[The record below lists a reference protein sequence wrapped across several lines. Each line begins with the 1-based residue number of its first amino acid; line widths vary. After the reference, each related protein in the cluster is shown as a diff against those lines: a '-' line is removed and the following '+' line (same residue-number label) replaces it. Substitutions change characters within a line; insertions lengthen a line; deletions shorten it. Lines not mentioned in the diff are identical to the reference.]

1 MRINPLKIR
10 LSNNKMLSVYKLK
23 PQFQALLQPLLLRL
37 RKWGFSPNL
46 LTLLGI
52 AISLAMGIY
61 AYYGDQTI
69 ALVLMPI
76 VLLLRMA
83 LNALDGMMA
92 RQFNL
97 QSKMGAALNEIGDV
111 VSDIVLYFPL
121 YVLFA
126 VDQIWIMSFLLLSVL
141 NEFAGLLGQ
150 ALGGARRYDG
160 PMGKSDR
167 ALVVGV
173 LSLLFLFKA
182 PIYWQLTWIWM
193 VVFCLLIWS
202 TFKRL
207 KNAVHE
213 GPY

>member
-1 MRINPLKIR
+1 MI
-10 LSNNKMLSVYKLK
+10 SVYQLK
-23 PQFQALLQPLLLRL
+23 PKFQALLQPLLQRS
-37 RKWGFSPNL
+37 RKWGVSPNL

-52 AISLAMGIY
+52 LLSLAMGIY
-61 AYYGDQTI
+61 ALYGDRTI
-69 ALVLMPI
+69 ALILMPI

-92 RQFNL
+92 RQYNL
-97 QSKMGAALNEIGDV
+97 QSKMGALLNEIGDV
-111 VSDIVLYFPL
+111 VSDIVLYYPL

-126 VDQIWIMSFLLLSVL
+126 MDQIWVMCFLLLSVL

-182 PIYWQLTWIWM
+182 PINPYLTWIWLL
-193 VVFCLLIWS
+193 VFGFLIWS

-207 KNAVHE
+207 KNAVL
-213 GPY
+213 

>member
-1 MRINPLKIR
+1 MI
-10 LSNNKMLSVYKLK
+10 SVYQLK
-23 PQFQALLQPLLLRL
+23 PKFQALLQPLLQRL
-37 RKWGFSPNL
+37 RSWGVSPNL
-46 LTLLGI
+46 LTLLGMVL
-52 AISLAMGIY
+52 SLAMGIF
-61 AYYGDQTI
+61 AFYGDRTI
-69 ALVLMPI
+69 ALILMPI

-92 RQFNL
+92 RQYNL
-97 QSKMGAALNEIGDV
+97 QSKMGALLNEIGDV
-111 VSDIVLYFPL
+111 VSDIVLYYPL

-126 VDQIWIMSFLLLSVL
+126 MDQIWIMCFLLLSVL

-182 PIYWQLTWIWM
+182 PIYGNLTWIWM
-193 VVFCLLIWS
+193 LVFCLLIWS
-202 TFKRL
+202 TLKRL
-207 KNAVHE
+207 RNAVL
-213 GPY
+213 

>member
-1 MRINPLKIR
+1 
-10 LSNNKMLSVYKLK
+10 MLSVYKLK
-23 PQFQALLQPLLLRL
+23 PQFQALLQPVLLRL
-37 RKWGFSPNL
+37 HKWGFSPNL

-52 AISLAMGIY
+52 LLSLSMGIY
-61 AYYGDQTI
+61 AFYGERTI
-69 ALVLMPI
+69 ALVLMPV

-97 QSKMGAALNEIGDV
+97 QSKMGAALNEMGDV
-111 VSDIVLYFPL
+111 VSDIVLYYPL
-121 YVLFA
+121 YILFSME
-126 VDQIWIMSFLLLSVL
+126 QRWIMFFLLLSVL

-173 LSLLFLFKA
+173 LSLLFVFKVTVHL
-182 PIYWQLTWIWM
+182 YLGWISG
-193 VVFCLLIWS
+193 VICLLLIWS
-202 TFKRL
+202 TIKRL
-207 KNAVHE
+207 KHAVL
-213 GPY
+213 

>member
-1 MRINPLKIR
+1 MI
-10 LSNNKMLSVYKLK
+10 SVYQLK
-23 PQFQALLQPLLLRL
+23 PKFQALLQPLLRRL
-37 RKWGFSPNL
+37 RSWGVSPNL
-46 LTLLGI
+46 LTLLGMVL
-52 AISLAMGIY
+52 SLAMGIF
-61 AYYGDQTI
+61 AFYGDRTI
-69 ALVLMPI
+69 ALILMPI

-92 RQFNL
+92 RQYNL
-97 QSKMGAALNEIGDV
+97 QSKMGALLNEIGDV
-111 VSDIVLYFPL
+111 VSDIVLYYPL

-126 VDQIWIMSFLLLSVL
+126 MDQIWIMGFLLLSVL

-167 ALVVGV
+167 AMVVGA

-182 PIYWQLTWIWM
+182 PIYGYLTWIWM

-202 TFKRL
+202 TLKRL
-207 KNAVHE
+207 RNAVL
-213 GPY
+213 

>member
-1 MRINPLKIR
+1 MI
-10 LSNNKMLSVYKLK
+10 SVYQLK
-23 PQFQALLQPLLLRL
+23 PKFQALLQPLLQRL
-37 RKWGFSPNL
+37 RKWGVSPNL

-52 AISLAMGIY
+52 LLSLAMGIY
-61 AYYGDQTI
+61 ALYGDRTI
-69 ALVLMPI
+69 ALILMPI

-92 RQFNL
+92 RQYNL
-97 QSKMGAALNEIGDV
+97 QSKMGALLNEIGDV
-111 VSDIVLYFPL
+111 VSDIVLYYPL

-126 VDQIWIMSFLLLSVL
+126 MDQIWVMCFLLLSVL

-182 PIYWQLTWIWM
+182 PINPYLTWIWLL
-193 VVFCLLIWS
+193 VFGFLIWS
-202 TFKRL
+202 TFKRF
-207 KNAVHE
+207 KNAVL
-213 GPY
+213 

>member
-1 MRINPLKIR
+1 MI
-10 LSNNKMLSVYKLK
+10 SVYQLK
-23 PQFQALLQPLLLRL
+23 PKFQALLQPLLQRL
-37 RKWGFSPNL
+37 RKWGVSPNL

-52 AISLAMGIY
+52 LLSLAMGIY
-61 AYYGDQTI
+61 ALYGDRTI
-69 ALVLMPI
+69 ALILMPI

-92 RQFNL
+92 RQYNL
-97 QSKMGAALNEIGDV
+97 QSKMGALLNEIGDV
-111 VSDIVLYFPL
+111 VSDIVLYYPL

-126 VDQIWIMSFLLLSVL
+126 MDQIWVMCFLLLSVL
-141 NEFAGLLGQ
+141 NEFACLLGQ

-182 PIYWQLTWIWM
+182 PINPYLTWIWLL
-193 VVFCLLIWS
+193 VFGFLIWS

-207 KNAVHE
+207 KNAVL
-213 GPY
+213 

>member
-1 MRINPLKIR
+1 MI
-10 LSNNKMLSVYKLK
+10 SVYQLK
-23 PQFQALLQPLLLRL
+23 PKFQALLQPLLRRL
-37 RKWGFSPNL
+37 RSWGVSPNL

-52 AISLAMGIY
+52 VLSLAMGIF
-61 AYYGDQTI
+61 AFYGDRTI
-69 ALVLMPI
+69 ALILMPI

-92 RQFNL
+92 RQYNL
-97 QSKMGAALNEIGDV
+97 QSKMGALLNEIGDV
-111 VSDIVLYFPL
+111 VSDIVLYYPL

-126 VDQIWIMSFLLLSVL
+126 MDQIWIMCFLLLSVL

-167 ALVVGV
+167 ALIVGA

-182 PIYWQLTWIWM
+182 PIYGYLTWIWM

-202 TFKRL
+202 TLKRL
-207 KNAVHE
+207 RNAVL
-213 GPY
+213 

>member
-1 MRINPLKIR
+1 MI
-10 LSNNKMLSVYKLK
+10 SVYQLK
-23 PQFQALLQPLLLRL
+23 PKFQALLQPLLRRL
-37 RKWGFSPNL
+37 RSWGVSPNL
-46 LTLLGI
+46 LTVLGI
-52 AISLAMGIY
+52 LISLAMGIF
-61 AYYGDQTI
+61 AFYGDRTI
-69 ALVLMPI
+69 ALILMPI

-92 RQFNL
+92 RQYNL
-97 QSKMGAALNEIGDV
+97 QSKMGALLNEIGDV
-111 VSDIVLYFPL
+111 VSDIVLYYPL

-126 VDQIWIMSFLLLSVL
+126 MDQIWIMCFLLLSVL

-182 PIYWQLTWIWM
+182 PIYWYLTWIWM

-202 TFKRL
+202 TLKRL
-207 KNAVHE
+207 RNAVL
-213 GPY
+213 

>member
-1 MRINPLKIR
+1 MI
-10 LSNNKMLSVYKLK
+10 SVYQLK
-23 PQFQALLQPLLLRL
+23 PKFQALLQPLLQRL
-37 RKWGFSPNL
+37 RSWGVSPNL

-52 AISLAMGIY
+52 LLSLAMGIY
-61 AYYGDQTI
+61 ALYGDRTI

-92 RQFNL
+92 RQYNL
-97 QSKMGAALNEIGDV
+97 QSKMGALLNEVGDV
-111 VSDIVLYFPL
+111 VSDIVLYYPL

-126 VDQIWIMSFLLLSVL
+126 MDQIWIMCFLLLSVL

-150 ALGGARRYDG
+150 AMGGARRYEG

-167 ALVVGV
+167 ALVVGI
-173 LSLLFLFKA
+173 LCLLFLFEA
-182 PIYWQLTWIWM
+182 PIYGYLTWIWL

-202 TFKRL
+202 TLKRMR
-207 KNAVHE
+207 NAVL
-213 GPY
+213 

>member
-1 MRINPLKIR
+1 MI
-10 LSNNKMLSVYKLK
+10 SVYQLK
-23 PQFQALLQPLLLRL
+23 PKFQALLQPLLQRL
-37 RKWGFSPNL
+37 RNWGVSPNL

-52 AISLAMGIY
+52 LLSLAMGIY
-61 AYYGDQTI
+61 ALYGDRTI

-92 RQFNL
+92 RQYNL
-97 QSKMGAALNEIGDV
+97 QSKMGALLNEVGDV
-111 VSDIVLYFPL
+111 VSDIVLYYPL

-126 VDQIWIMSFLLLSVL
+126 MDQIWIMCFLLLSVL

-150 ALGGARRYDG
+150 AMGGARRYEG

-167 ALVVGV
+167 ALVVGI
-173 LSLLFLFKA
+173 LCLLFLFDA
-182 PIYWQLTWIWM
+182 PIYGYLTWIWL

-202 TFKRL
+202 TLKRMR
-207 KNAVHE
+207 NAVL
-213 GPY
+213 

>member
-1 MRINPLKIR
+1 MI
-10 LSNNKMLSVYKLK
+10 SVYQLK
-23 PQFQALLQPLLLRL
+23 PKFQALLQPLLQRL
-37 RKWGFSPNL
+37 RNWGVSPNL

-52 AISLAMGIY
+52 LLSLAMGIY
-61 AYYGDQTI
+61 ALYGDRTI

-92 RQFNL
+92 RQYNL
-97 QSKMGAALNEIGDV
+97 QSKMGALLNEVGDV
-111 VSDIVLYFPL
+111 VSDIVLYYPL

-126 VDQIWIMSFLLLSVL
+126 MDQIWIMCFLLLSVL

-150 ALGGARRYDG
+150 ALGGARRYEG

-167 ALVVGV
+167 ALVVGI
-173 LSLLFLFKA
+173 LCLLFLFKA
-182 PIYWQLTWIWM
+182 PIYGYLTWIWL

-202 TFKRL
+202 TLKRL
-207 KNAVHE
+207 RNAVL
-213 GPY
+213 

>member
-1 MRINPLKIR
+1 MI
-10 LSNNKMLSVYKLK
+10 SVYQLK
-23 PQFQALLQPLLLRL
+23 PKFQALLQPLLQRL
-37 RKWGFSPNL
+37 RKWGVSPNL

-52 AISLAMGIY
+52 LLSLAMGIY
-61 AYYGDQTI
+61 ALYGDRTI
-69 ALVLMPI
+69 ALILMPI

-92 RQFNL
+92 RQYNL
-97 QSKMGAALNEIGDV
+97 QSKMGALLNEIGDV
-111 VSDIVLYFPL
+111 VSDIVLYYPL

-126 VDQIWIMSFLLLSVL
+126 MDQIWVMCFLLLSVL

-182 PIYWQLTWIWM
+182 PINPYLTWIWLL
-193 VVFCLLIWS
+193 VFGFLIWS

-207 KNAVHE
+207 KNAVL
-213 GPY
+213 

>member
-1 MRINPLKIR
+1 MI
-10 LSNNKMLSVYKLK
+10 SVYQLK
-23 PQFQALLQPLLLRL
+23 PKFQALLQPLLQRL
-37 RKWGFSPNL
+37 RKWGVSPNL
-46 LTLLGI
+46 LTLMGI
-52 AISLAMGIY
+52 LLSLAMGIY
-61 AYYGDQTI
+61 ALYGDRTI
-69 ALVLMPI
+69 ALILLPI

-92 RQFNL
+92 RQYNL
-97 QSKMGAALNEIGDV
+97 QSKMGALLNEIGDV
-111 VSDIVLYFPL
+111 VSDIVLYYPL

-126 VDQIWIMSFLLLSVL
+126 MDQVWIMCFLLLSVL

-150 ALGGARRYDG
+150 ALDGARRYDG

-182 PIYWQLTWIWM
+182 PIYGYLTWIWM

-202 TFKRL
+202 TLKRL
-207 KNAVHE
+207 RNAVL
-213 GPY
+213 

>member
-150 ALGGARRYDG
+150 SLGGARRYDG

-207 KNAVHE
+207 KNAVH
-213 GPY
+213 

>member
-1 MRINPLKIR
+1 MI
-10 LSNNKMLSVYKLK
+10 SVYQLK
-23 PQFQALLQPLLLRL
+23 PKFQALLQPLLQRL
-37 RKWGFSPNL
+37 RKWGVSPNL

-52 AISLAMGIY
+52 LLSLAMCIY
-61 AYYGDQTI
+61 ALYGDRTI
-69 ALVLMPI
+69 ALILMPI

-92 RQFNL
+92 RQYNL
-97 QSKMGAALNEIGDV
+97 QSKMGALLNEIGDV
-111 VSDIVLYFPL
+111 VSDIVLYYPL

-126 VDQIWIMSFLLLSVL
+126 MDQIWVMCFLLLSVL

-182 PIYWQLTWIWM
+182 PINPYLTWIWLL
-193 VVFCLLIWS
+193 VFGFLIWS

-207 KNAVHE
+207 KNAVL
-213 GPY
+213 

>member
-1 MRINPLKIR
+1 MI
-10 LSNNKMLSVYKLK
+10 SVYQLK
-23 PQFQALLQPLLLRL
+23 PKFQALLQPLLRRL
-37 RKWGFSPNL
+37 RSWGVSPNL

-52 AISLAMGIY
+52 LLSLAMGIY
-61 AYYGDQTI
+61 VLYGDRTI
-69 ALVLMPI
+69 GLILMPI

-92 RQFNL
+92 RQYNL
-97 QSKMGAALNEIGDV
+97 QSKMGALLNEMGDV
-111 VSDIVLYFPL
+111 VSDIVLYYPL

-126 VDQIWIMSFLLLSVL
+126 MDQIWIMCFLLLSVL

-182 PIYWQLTWIWM
+182 PINPYLTWIWLL
-193 VVFCLLIWS
+193 VFGLLIWS

-207 KNAVHE
+207 KNAVL
-213 GPY
+213 

>member
-1 MRINPLKIR
+1 MI
-10 LSNNKMLSVYKLK
+10 SVYQLK
-23 PQFQALLQPLLLRL
+23 PKFQALLQPLLRRL
-37 RKWGFSPNL
+37 RSWGVSPNL
-46 LTLLGI
+46 LTVLGI
-52 AISLAMGIY
+52 LISLGMGIF
-61 AYYGDQTI
+61 AFYGDRTI
-69 ALVLMPI
+69 ALILMPI

-92 RQFNL
+92 RQYNL
-97 QSKMGAALNEIGDV
+97 QSKMGALLNEIGDV
-111 VSDIVLYFPL
+111 VSDIVLYYPL

-126 VDQIWIMSFLLLSVL
+126 MDQIWIMCFLLLSVL

-182 PIYWQLTWIWM
+182 PIYWYLTWIWM

-202 TFKRL
+202 TLKRL
-207 KNAVHE
+207 RNALL
-213 GPY
+213 

>member
-1 MRINPLKIR
+1 MI
-10 LSNNKMLSVYKLK
+10 SVYQLK
-23 PQFQALLQPLLLRL
+23 PKFQALLQPILRRLHNWGFTPNSLTILALLL
-37 RKWGFSPNL
+37 
-46 LTLLGI
+46 
-52 AISLAMGIY
+52 SLAMGSY
-61 AYYGDQTI
+61 SLFGDHTI
-69 ALVLMPI
+69 ALILMPI

-92 RQFNL
+92 RQYNL
-97 QSKMGAALNEIGDV
+97 QSKMGALLNEMGDV
-111 VSDIVLYFPL
+111 VSDIVLYYPL
-121 YVLFA
+121 YLLFA
-126 VDQIWIMSFLLLSVL
+126 MDQIWIMTFLLLSVL

-173 LSLLFLFKA
+173 LSLLFFFNA
-182 PIYWQLTWIWM
+182 PIIGYLTWIWL

-207 KNAVHE
+207 KNAVL
-213 GPY
+213 

>member
-1 MRINPLKIR
+1 MI
-10 LSNNKMLSVYKLK
+10 SVYQLK
-23 PQFQALLQPLLLRL
+23 PKFQALLQPLLQRL
-37 RKWGFSPNL
+37 RKWGVSPNL

-52 AISLAMGIY
+52 LLSLAMGIY
-61 AYYGDQTI
+61 ALYGDRTI
-69 ALVLMPI
+69 ALILMPI

-92 RQFNL
+92 RQYNL
-97 QSKMGAALNEIGDV
+97 QSKMGALLNEIGDV
-111 VSDIVLYFPL
+111 VSDIVLYYPL

-126 VDQIWIMSFLLLSVL
+126 MDQIWVMCFLLLSVL

-173 LSLLFLFKA
+173 LSLLFLSHLDLVAGFWLFDLEYLQK
-182 PIYWQLTWIWM
+182 IEK
-193 VVFCLLIWS
+193 CS
-202 TFKRL
+202 TL
-207 KNAVHE
+207 KT
-213 GPY
+213 